1 MRRQSRRFVV
11 GVCSSASIFGHFE
24 GQRMNL
30 EKAKPNVARFPNAD
44 FAGSSAG
51 IICGCVTLNLP
62 HYGHSGDVMLTTLQC

>member
-1 MRRQSRRFVV
+1 
-11 GVCSSASIFGHFE
+11 
-24 GQRMNL
+24 MNL